1 MLKGF
6 AAVAAVCA
14 LGASA
19 HAGPVVVDFEGLANG
34 TWVEGATFAAG
45 TPVQFVATSST
56 KTLRIFDTTV
66 GGPNQFPGA
75 PDPDLLV
82 NSGNALILNVSSPT
96 ATPNDS
102 ASGGTIRF
110 EFASAVHLVSI
121 DVIDFDT
128 GTSGSWFRLTD
139 ADGNRRTLTFK
150 NNYTKD
156 PANAGVSAWEGIDT
170 VDFSLV
176 KQWGVGG
183 GWIDA
188 VDTGAFDLER
198 VVLAEFRLKGS
209 GALDNL
215 TAQVVPLP
223 GAGMLGLAGLAALAT
238 RRRRRA

>member
-1 MLKGF
+1 MLRGF
-6 AAVAAVCA
+6 SAVAAVCA

-19 HAGPVVVDFEGLANG
+19 HAGPVVVDFEGSANG

-45 TPVQFVATSST
+45 TPVEFVAASST
-56 KTLRIFDTTV
+56 KKLRIFDTTV

-82 NSGNALILNVSSPT
+82 NSGNALILNVSSSSM
-96 ATPNDS
+96 PNDS
-102 ASGGTIRF
+102 ASGGTITF
-110 EFASAVHLVSI
+110 AFASAVHLISI
-121 DVIDFDT
+121 DVIDFDS
-128 GTSGSWFRLTD
+128 GSSGSWFRLTD
-139 ADGNRRTLTFK
+139 ADGDRRTFTFK

-188 VDTGAFDLER
+188 VDTGSFDLER

-215 TAQVVPLP
+215 TAHVVPLP
-223 GAGMLGLAGLAALAT
+223 GAGMLGFAGLAALAT
-238 RRRRRA
+238 RRRRGA